1 MSEVRIAQSALL
13 DIPAAT
19 AYAIIAD
26 YRNGHPRILP
36 PDVFVGLEV
45 ESGGRGAGTVIRFR
59 MKIGGLAR
67 TVRAVIA
74 EPEPGRVLTETDLD
88 TGAVTSF
95 TVDGAP
101 DGSRC
106 HVAIATV
113 WQATGIAG
121 LLARWLAP
129 RMLRRVY
136 ADELALLY
144 RVGRAD
150 GPPTEGGDPG

>member
-1 MSEVRIAQSALL
+1 LSEVRIAQSALL

-26 YRNGHPRILP
+26 YHGGHPRILP
-36 PDVFVGLEV
+36 PRAFLGLDV

-59 MKIGGLAR
+59 MKLAGVVR

-88 TGAVTSF
+88 NGAVTSF
-95 TVDGAP
+95 TVDAAP
-101 DGSRC
+101 DGGSC
-106 HVAIATV
+106 HVTIATV
-113 WQATGIAG
+113 WQAVGVAG

-136 ADELALLY
+136 AEELALLE
-144 RVGRAD
+144 RAGLAD
-150 GPPTEGGDPG
+150 GPPQQGAEGV

>member
-1 MSEVRIAQSALL
+1 MIEVRIAQSALL
-13 DIPAAT
+13 DIPATT
-19 AYAIIAD
+19 AYGLIAD

-36 PDVFVGLEV
+36 PRVFLGLDV

-59 MKIGGLAR
+59 MKLAGVAR
-67 TVRAVIA
+67 TVRAAVA

-95 TVDGAP
+95 TVDAAP
-101 DGSRC
+101 DGRSC
-106 HVAIATV
+106 HVTIATV
-113 WQATGIAG
+113 WQASGFTG

-136 ADELALLY
+136 ADELAQLE
-144 RVGRAD
+144 RVGRAG
-150 GPPTEGGDPG
+150 GPPREGAEGA